1 VTELFVWVLFLN
13 VGIGT
18 ANLLPIKPLD
28 GGLMFEEIVNVFFKK
43 KWVNKIVKAVSIFT
57 LLLVL
62 IALFGPSINTVL
74 R

>member
-1 VTELFVWVLFLN
+1 
-13 VGIGT
+13 
-18 ANLLPIKPLD
+18 
-28 GGLMFEEIVNVFFKK
+28 MFEEIVNVFFKK